1 MWKSKD
7 YCKRWPRCGMDPDP
21 LRSSNELR
29 PMATVLQRKQ
39 TLQGPRYNDK
49 LPTSPKHHVEAD
61 DQEPLVGTI
70 IDLCVGGISVDWSK
84 NRRGTDHGALFQVR
98 DRQRQRS
105 DQIDYDYF
113 DRNDL
118 SPAEMEMAFSR
129 PLRAVVPR
137 LELLGF
143 RLDAV
148 RQAYERR
155 AKEWQEDQKA
165 MADNSPI
172 IESLTFDE
180 FLSFV
185 QAHPIRELDDGFVP
199 ETDEVGYRRIRGR
212 FDGSQTVARIPIESE
227 HASNA
232 YSERTYFGVL
242 IDFLQP
248 YAALRLLAECPA
260 NLDLDVVWQYGPL
273 VDAGWASVSEFI
285 PCARRTQTILIATE
299 GTSDIHIL
307 TLAIELLRSEV
318 ADFFRF
324 IDVSERHPFSGTGGL
339 VKFAEGLAKIDVHNQ
354 IIFMFDNDA
363 EGIDA
368 CNAVRRFNLPNNMRT
383 LVLPELEEFRQFP
396 ARGPDGVTNSDINGR
411 AAAIECYLDLN
422 LQGHEPARVVWTNYK
437 KERDVYQGSLE
448 FKESY
453 VRAFL
458 GQTAETICGGRY
470 EVRKLERLLDA
481 LIGESSRLAM
491 AVSSFEE

>member
-1 MWKSKD
+1 M
-7 YCKRWPRCGMDPDP
+7 
-21 LRSSNELR
+21 
-29 PMATVLQRKQ
+29 
-39 TLQGPRYNDK
+39 
-49 LPTSPKHHVEAD
+49 
-61 DQEPLVGTI
+61 GTI

-84 NRRGTDHGALFQVR
+84 NRRGADHGALFQGR

-105 DQIDYDYF
+105 NQINYDYF
-113 DRNDL
+113 DRNGL
-118 SPAEMEMAFSR
+118 SPAEMEMAFCR

-143 RLDAV
+143 RLDTV

-155 AKEWQEDQKA
+155 AKEWQEDKKA
-165 MADNSPI
+165 MADNDGASNDSLI
-172 IESLTFDE
+172 IEPLTFDE

-185 QAHPIRELDDGFVP
+185 QAHPIRELDDSFVR
-199 ETDEVGYRRIRGR
+199 ETDEVGDRRIRGR
-212 FDGSQTVARIPIESE
+212 FAGSRTVARIPIESE
-227 HASNA
+227 HASDA

-242 IDFLQP
+242 IDFLHP
-248 YAALRLLAECPA
+248 YATLRLLAECPG

-273 VDAGWASVSEFI
+273 VDAGWASVNEFI

-307 TLAIELLRSEV
+307 TLAIELLRSDV
-318 ADFFRF
+318 TDFFRF
-324 IDVSERHPFSGTGGL
+324 IDVSERHPFSGTGSL

-383 LVLPELEEFRQFP
+383 LVLPELEEFRKFP

-422 LQGHEPARVVWTNYK
+422 LQGHEPARIVWTNYK

-458 GQTAETICGGRY
+458 DQTAETLRGGRY
-470 EVRKLERLLDA
+470 EVHKLEHMLDA
-481 LIGESSRLAM
+481 LIDESSRLAM
-491 AVSSFEE
+491 AVHNFEE